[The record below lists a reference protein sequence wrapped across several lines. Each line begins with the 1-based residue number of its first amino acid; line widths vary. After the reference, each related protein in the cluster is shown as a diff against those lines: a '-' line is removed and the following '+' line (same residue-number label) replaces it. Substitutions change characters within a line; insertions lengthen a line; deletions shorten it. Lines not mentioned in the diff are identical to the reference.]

1 MLTKWMVALVGL
13 ALCSSSVQAA
23 EDSPPP
29 HKGAFHPALVIPL
42 PDDFAPPPPPE
53 DHEGRKG
60 WFENAFGAIDKNG
73 DGLISK
79 EEMMAAWR
87 ERREDHG
94 GEEHSDEP
102 GEGFGSLS
110 ADDEEL
116 SDLPEPPPC
125 GEDLRSRELTP
136 QEENYPCSGSESVG
150 NLIYRTVCNM
160 DPYKSEA
167 ISLPFERAADC
178 FGLEAIRGSGITFE
192 IIEEST
198 GTSVFNTADGKAA
211 FETLVLTGGPS
222 GTKVYR
228 INLLSGDSS
237 DASLTIRFID
247 HPVF

>member
-110 ADDEEL
+110 AEDEEL